1 MRKWRGPSTVEG
13 TVSATLAPMPVALVA
28 RVIDTQA
35 NQSFDVTY
43 ERFPI
48 RLGRN
53 QLNDLHIDRPYVSQF
68 HLAIDVKD
76 RQIIVKDLGSTNG
89 TVFGGRRLQRDAP
102 IDITSTPE
110 VTIGPVV
117 IRMQIIDAVPKKP
130 QAAKDGTVLDFSEVS
145 GSAAAAWKQQQKPI
159 KPGAEDAYVRQLQP
173 YLEAYRASWGGVYRV
188 IYDHLP
194 RLGPDVRQNYLKR
207 LAMEQPTIAAEQ
219 DFQKLSQY
227 YGVDPRMLGEPSPA
241 QAAHAAMVELAR
253 TLAPGSKPIEDVES
267 VLTFAKRLRDAMEV
281 FLKCFVSL
289 RDGYQEFEAE
299 VLARDNR
306 PDESDR
312 VASAKDDKELG
323 NVLLGPQGG
332 NDAPRQ
338 LQNIFVDVMSHQVA
352 LINGVME
359 GVRTLLTKLSPKAIE
374 EEVERGGKKGGF
386 FANKFEALWKRYEV
400 IHGDYASEQK
410 ETFLIIFGPQFSR
423 AYAATAGDDEKSTG
437 DAAKNRGRFTISPNQ
452 LKR

>member
-1 MRKWRGPSTVEG
+1 
-13 TVSATLAPMPVALVA
+13 MPVALVA

-76 RQIIVKDLGSTNG
+76 GRQIIVKDLGSTNG
-89 TVFGGRRLQRDAP
+89 TVFSGRRLTRDTP

-110 VTIGPVV
+110 ITIGPIV
-117 IRMQIIDAVPKKP
+117 IRMQIIDAAPKKP
-130 QAAKDGTVLDFSEVS
+130 QAAKDGTVLDFAEQS
-145 GSAAAAWKQQQKPI
+145 GSAAAAWKKQQKPI
-159 KPGAEDAYVRQLQP
+159 APGAEDAYVRQLQP
-173 YLEAYRASWGGVYRV
+173 YTEAYRAAWGGVYRV

-194 RLGPDVRQNYLKR
+194 RLGQDVRQNYLKR
-207 LAMEQPTIAAEQ
+207 LAMEQPSIAAEQ
-219 DFQKLSQY
+219 DFQKLAQY
-227 YGVDPRMLGEPSPA
+227 YGVDPRMLGEPSAA
-241 QAAHAAMVELAR
+241 QAAHAAIVELSR
-253 TLAPGSKPIEDVES
+253 TLAPGSKPIEDVDG

-299 VLARDNR
+299 VLARDKDA
-306 PDESDR
+306 DEGDP
-312 VASAKDDKELG
+312 VAAAKDDKELG

-332 NDAPRQ
+332 PDAPRQ

-374 EEVERGGKKGGF
+374 EDVERGGRRGGLF
-386 FANKFEALWKRYEV
+386 SNKFEALWKRYEV
-400 IHGDYASEQK
+400 VHGDYAGEQK

-423 AYAATAGDDEKSTG
+423 AYAATAGDDEKSAG
-437 DAAKNRGRFTISPNQ
+437 DAAKNRSRFTISPNQ